1 MTRTSELYGISP
13 PSVMEASL
21 DRDWL
26 LGEPGWWGIV
36 DGPVPDFMPGEISP
50 PMEWVSTTPSVGNF
64 GWCRQRLR
72 PLAWPLLRPMAWA
85 PLFLLLS
92 ALPLAIPGQT
102 PDDQVVSA
110 SFFLLAWGLVMLPL
124 LFSRNS
130 QPMSGRSVL
139 SLPVDWASLTIASA
153 LFALHLVIDPRL
165 GWLSYGL
172 FWLAYFRTIQ
182 LVQASMMA
190 PPSRFLLPIS
200 PEDWEG
206 TLDYPWIVSSDRWS
220 RNRIASARLQNG
232 DLVLCGSSRS
242 GQDFLSLAFVHKSG
256 FVLDPFHERLSKEPG
271 LVDLLSKPL
280 PVVGREWPAR
290 FLQFSEEE

>member
-1 MTRTSELYGISP
+1 
-13 PSVMEASL
+13 MEAGL
-21 DRDWL
+21 DRHWL

-36 DGPVPDFMPGEISP
+36 GGSAPDFMPGELSP

-72 PLAWPLLRPMAWA
+72 PLAWSLLRPMAWA
-85 PLFLLLS
+85 PLFLMLS
-92 ALPLAIPGQT
+92 AIPLAIPGKT
-102 PDDQVVSA
+102 PDDQAVSA
-110 SFFLLAWGLVMLPL
+110 SFFLLSWGLVIMPVF
-124 LFSRNS
+124 FSRNS
-130 QPMSGRSVL
+130 QPMTGNSFF
-139 SLPVDWASLTIASA
+139 SLPVDWFSLTIASI
-153 LFALHLVIDPRL
+153 LFALHVVIDPRL

-172 FWLAYFRTIQ
+172 FWLAYFRTVQ

-190 PPSRFLLPIS
+190 PASRFLLPID

-206 TLDYPWIVSSDRWS
+206 GLEYPWVESSDRWS
-220 RNRIASARLQNG
+220 RNRLASARLENG
-232 DLVLCGSSRS
+232 ELVLSGSSRS

-271 LVDLLSKPL
+271 LADVLSKPL

-290 FLQFSEEE
+290 FLQFTEEE

>member
-1 MTRTSELYGISP
+1 
-13 PSVMEASL
+13 
-21 DRDWL
+21 
-26 LGEPGWWGIV
+26 
-36 DGPVPDFMPGEISP
+36 MPGEISP

-72 PLAWPLLRPMAWA
+72 PLAWPLLRPLAWA

-92 ALPLAIPGQT
+92 AIPLAIPGQT
-102 PDDQVVSA
+102 PDDQAVSA
-110 SFFLLAWGLVMLPL
+110 SFFLLSWGLVVLPI

-130 QPMSGRSVL
+130 QPMSGGSVL
-139 SLPVDWASLTIASA
+139 SLPVDWASLTIASV

-172 FWLAYFRTIQ
+172 FWIAYFRTIQ

-190 PPSRFLLPIS
+190 PPSRFLLPIN

-206 TLDYPWIVSSDRWS
+206 GLDYPWFVSSDRWT
-220 RNRIASARLQNG
+220 RDTMASARLQNG

>member
-1 MTRTSELYGISP
+1 
-13 PSVMEASL
+13 MEASL

-26 LGEPGWWGIV
+26 LGEPGWWGISE
-36 DGPVPDFMPGEISP
+36 GSVPDYMPGEESP

-72 PLAWPLLRPMAWA
+72 PLAWPLLRPLAWA

-92 ALPLAIPGQT
+92 AVPLAIPGRT
-102 PDDQVVSA
+102 PDDQTVSA
-110 SFFLLAWGLVMLPL
+110 FFFLLAWGLVILPL

-153 LFALHLVIDPRL
+153 LFSLHLVIDPRL

-172 FWLAYFRTIQ
+172 FWLAYLRTIQ
-182 LVQASMMA
+182 LVQTSMMA
-190 PPSRFLLPIS
+190 PPSRFLLPIR

-206 TLDYPWIVSSDRWS
+206 GLDYPWIVSSDRWS
-220 RNRIASARLQNG
+220 RNRIASASFQNG

>member
-1 MTRTSELYGISP
+1 
-13 PSVMEASL
+13 
-21 DRDWL
+21 
-26 LGEPGWWGIV
+26 
-36 DGPVPDFMPGEISP
+36 MPGEDSP

-72 PLAWPLLRPMAWA
+72 PLAWPLLRPLAWA

-92 ALPLAIPGQT
+92 AIPLAIPGRT
-102 PDDQVVSA
+102 PDDQTVSA
-110 SFFLLAWGLVMLPL
+110 FFFLLAWGLVILPL

-139 SLPVDWASLTIASA
+139 SLPVDWASLMIAFV
-153 LFALHLVIDPRL
+153 LFALHIVIDPRL
-165 GWLSYGL
+165 GWFSYGL

-182 LVQASMMA
+182 LVQNSMMA
-190 PPSRFLLPIS
+190 SPSRFLLPVL

-206 TLDYPWIVSSDRWS
+206 GLDYPWIVSSDRWS
-220 RNRIASARLQNG
+220 RNRMASARLENG
-232 DLVLCGSSRS
+232 ELVLCGSSRS

-256 FVLDPFHERLSKEPG
+256 FVLDPFHERMSKEPG
-271 LVDLLSKPL
+271 LSELLSKPL
-280 PVVGREWPAR
+280 PIVGREWPAR

>member
-1 MTRTSELYGISP
+1 
-13 PSVMEASL
+13 MEASL

-36 DGPVPDFMPGEISP
+36 DGPVPDFMPGEGSP
-50 PMEWVSTTPSVGNF
+50 PMGWVSTTPSVGNF

-72 PLAWPLLRPMAWA
+72 PLAWPLLRPLAWA

-92 ALPLAIPGQT
+92 AIPLAIPGQT

-110 SFFLLAWGLVMLPL
+110 SFFLLAWGLVILPL

-153 LFALHLVIDPRL
+153 LFSLHLVIDPRL

-172 FWLAYFRTIQ
+172 FWLAYF
-182 LVQASMMA
+182 
-190 PPSRFLLPIS
+190 
-200 PEDWEG
+200 
-206 TLDYPWIVSSDRWS
+206 
-220 RNRIASARLQNG
+220 
-232 DLVLCGSSRS
+232 
-242 GQDFLSLAFVHKSG
+242 LSLIHIS
-256 FVLDPFHERLSKEPG
+256 EPTR
-271 LVDLLSKPL
+271 PY
-280 PVVGREWPAR
+280 
-290 FLQFSEEE
+290 

>member
-1 MTRTSELYGISP
+1 
-13 PSVMEASL
+13 MEASL

-26 LGEPGWWGIV
+26 LGEPGWWGISE
-36 DGPVPDFMPGEISP
+36 GSVPDYMPGEESP

-72 PLAWPLLRPMAWA
+72 PLAWPLLRPLAWS

-92 ALPLAIPGQT
+92 AVPLAIPGRT
-102 PDDQVVSA
+102 PDDQTVSA
-110 SFFLLAWGLVMLPL
+110 FFFLLAWSLVILPL

-139 SLPVDWASLTIASA
+139 SLPVDWASLMIAFV
-153 LFALHLVIDPRL
+153 LFALHIVIDPRL
-165 GWLSYGL
+165 GWFSYGL

-182 LVQASMMA
+182 LVQNSMMA
-190 PPSRFLLPIS
+190 SPSRFLLPVL

-206 TLDYPWIVSSDRWS
+206 GLDFPWIVSSDRWS
-220 RNRIASARLQNG
+220 RNRMASARLENG
-232 DLVLCGSSRS
+232 ELVLCGSSRS

-256 FVLDPFHERLSKEPG
+256 FVLDPFHERMSKEPG
-271 LVDLLSKPL
+271 LRDLLSKPL
-280 PVVGREWPAR
+280 PIVGREWPTR